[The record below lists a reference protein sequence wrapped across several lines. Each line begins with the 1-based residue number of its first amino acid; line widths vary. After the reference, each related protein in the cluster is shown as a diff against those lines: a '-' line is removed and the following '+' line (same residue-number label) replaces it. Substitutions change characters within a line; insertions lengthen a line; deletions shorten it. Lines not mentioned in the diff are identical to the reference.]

1 MSIPEALASATRYL
15 SEHPE
20 EARYR
25 DSYARATIEGGLAV
39 RVEGPGGESLRSDMP
54 KGIGGAA
61 SDPSPGWLMRAATAS
76 CVATL
81 LAIRAAALGI
91 ELGTVEVDVD
101 SESDDRGIL
110 GIDQSIAAGPL
121 SMRIGVRIEARGR
134 NRAELDELTGWALDH
149 CPVVDAIR
157 RAVPVEVEVE
167 GGVEARTP

>member
-61 SDPSPGWLMRAATAS
+61 SDPSPGWL
-76 CVATL
+76 

-110 GIDQSIAAGPL
+110 GIDQSIPAGPL

>member
-1 MSIPEALASATRYL
+1 MSIPEALANATRYL

-25 DSYARATIEGGLAV
+25 DSHARATIEGGLAV

-61 SDPSPGWLMRAATAS
+61 SDPSPGWLLRAATAS
-76 CVATL
+76 CAASL

-110 GIDQSIAAGPL
+110 GIDESIPAGPM
-121 SMRIGVRIEARGR
+121 SMRIAVRVEALGR
-134 NRAELDELTGWALDH
+134 NRAELDELIGWALDH

-157 RAVPVEVEVE
+157 RSVPVEVVVE
-167 GGVEARTP
+167 GGLEARSS